1 MLHGITVFPCFR
13 NSDALWYKGPRT
25 AYSMFMTF
33 WFKEKSAGIPVL
45 CFRLFFYWS
54 ENTGTIKTVEVMKID

>member
-1 MLHGITVFPCFR
+1 
-13 NSDALWYKGPRT
+13 
-25 AYSMFMTF
+25 MFMTF
-33 WFKEKSAGIPVL
+33 WFKEKSAGITVL